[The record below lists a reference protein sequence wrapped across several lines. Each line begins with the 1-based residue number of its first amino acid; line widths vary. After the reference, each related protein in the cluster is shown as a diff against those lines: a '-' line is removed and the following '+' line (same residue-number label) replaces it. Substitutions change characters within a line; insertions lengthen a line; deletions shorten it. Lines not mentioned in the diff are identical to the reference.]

1 MKSFFSDKGHRK
13 KRETLHI
20 WIRRFRFVVGGVSG
34 PCCSSWLCDSE
45 DDVRLCDCDHL
56 FGFPVKFLSKH
67 EGSTKDGHVISSSK
81 LQTLYKWWKRPDLLA
96 SKAVALSPPSD
107 GLLGRWELRTVT
119 KYGTK
124 RFHESVWNDS
134 DIYNWCNVIYCNQF
148 RCNVI
153 QKISWI
159 EALTKPLQFSC
170 HVTLPLPIP
179 HVHGG
184 LVSGFLGRSLAR
196 LYELKFV
203 AEEVPEV
210 VGLQK
215 SSELPTWHTVTQF
228 SAQGPATSDA
238 ATETAQNLATL
249 TRAAKCWRA
258 QDRNINYC
266 WCNFC
271 LVYLISRGILPL
283 NGLVLGT
290 VDHPSKLRHGSQRFL
305 WCCYSSRGRKNFEVF
320 VSVVFSCVCVSTLSD
335 VLASEDLHE
344 CSDHIMLLQSW
355 ISL

>member
-1 MKSFFSDKGHRK
+1 MNRSFD
-13 KRETLHI
+13 
-20 WIRRFRFVVGGVSG
+20 
-34 PCCSSWLCDSE
+34 
-45 DDVRLCDCDHL
+45 
-56 FGFPVKFLSKH
+56 
-67 EGSTKDGHVISSSK
+67 
-81 LQTLYKWWKRPDLLA
+81 QTLAILM
-96 SKAVALSPPSD
+96 
-107 GLLGRWELRTVT
+107 
-119 KYGTK
+119 
-124 RFHESVWNDS
+124 
-134 DIYNWCNVIYCNQF
+134 
-148 RCNVI
+148 
-153 QKISWI
+153 
-159 EALTKPLQFSC
+159 SC
-170 HVTLPLPIP
+170 HTASAYSTC
-179 HVHGG
+179 GG

-210 VGLQK
+210 VLQK

-283 NGLVLGT
+283 NGLVLVT

-305 WCCYSSRGRKNFEVF
+305 WCCYSSRGRKNFEV
-320 VSVVFSCVCVSTLSD
+320 
-335 VLASEDLHE
+335 DLGE
-344 CSDHIMLLQSW
+344 
-355 ISL
+355 IS

>member
-1 MKSFFSDKGHRK
+1 MYQIHRIQPSIHQQCGEFCFFSDKGHRK

-56 FGFPVKFLSKH
+56 FGFPVKFLSK
-67 EGSTKDGHVISSSK
+67 ERHVISSSK

-153 QKISWI
+153 QKKSWT
-159 EALTKPLQFSC
+159 EAWPNPCNSHVIHTASAYSTCAWRSCVRVFGSKPCAALRVEVCCWRGAGSC
-170 HVTLPLPIP
+170 
-179 HVHGG
+179 
-184 LVSGFLGRSLAR
+184 RSA
-196 LYELKFV
+196 KVF
-203 AEEVPEV
+203 
-210 VGLQK
+210 
-215 SSELPTWHTVTQF
+215 ELPTWHTVTQF

-283 NGLVLGT
+283 NGLVLVT
-290 VDHPSKLRHGSQRFL
+290 VDHPSSKLRHGSQRFL
-305 WCCYSSRGRKNFEVF
+305 WCCYSSRGRKNFEVN
-320 VSVVFSCVCVSTLSD
+320 LG
-335 VLASEDLHE
+335 E
-344 CSDHIMLLQSW
+344 ISW
-355 ISL
+355 NNVKA